1 MAVIMEVYVN
11 GERFA
16 VAGEESLSVLST
28 ILTAAGKLGTE
39 SAGVKRR
46 LGGAFDVDLRVGG
59 LTSRGGR
66 RRDEHLNWGKRHALK
81 PGDELRVLIREGT
94 DYTPATERHAT
105 RDMPKSSR
113 SPRMRY
119 MEAKSLYFRLRQKYG
134 TRDEKIEKQQRR
146 RVMRDF
152 W

>member
-28 ILTAAGKLGTE
+28 IVTAAGKLGTE

-46 LGGAFDVDLRVGG
+46 LDGVADIDLRVGG
-59 LTSRGGR
+59 LTNRGGR

-81 PGDELRVLIREGT
+81 PGDEVRVLVREGS

-105 RDMPKSSR
+105 RDVPKSNR
-113 SPRMRY
+113 SPRKRFLD
-119 MEAKSLYFRLRQKYG
+119 ARSLYFRLRRKYG
-134 TRDEKIEKQQRR
+134 GREEKLATQQRR
-146 RVMRDF
+146 RLMRDF